1 MPALVL
7 TLLKLIFLALIYLFV
22 WQIARALVRY
32 LGVSEPEEGETGRG
46 PTGGGQVRLP
56 SPDWM

>member
-22 WQIARALVRY
+22 WQVARAWSAIS
-32 LGVSEPEEGETGRG
+32 VSATRRGRNEQG
-46 PTGGGQVRLP
+46 PGWWWSDLTP
-56 SPDWM
+56 SPGWM